1 MALPVI
7 AAIGR
12 VAKAGYDAYKMSKK
26 VRKVKKLMKKGDAS
40 AYSAANRDARHK
52 LLSKK
57 KYQNKATRNEGKR
70 LGLNSAGKKK
80 YQKKAAPKKDL
91 GVKKNT
97 LSKNEARKRLDLDK
111 EGRKGNEMWIRHM
124 QKQESKSGDKDGGK
138 VIKASNN
145 EPTKADLKFKKQMK
159 DFKEWSKT
167 AITKAKKEKK

>member
-40 AYSAANRDARHK
+40 AYSAKNRDARHK

-57 KYQNKATRNEGKR
+57 KYQNKATP
-70 LGLNSAGKKK
+70 KKK
-80 YQKKAAPKKDL
+80 TAPNKDL

-124 QKQESKSGDKDGGK
+124 QKQARKSGDKDGGK

>member
-57 KYQNKATRNEGKR
+57 KYQNKKMTRTEGKRLGLNSSAKKKYKTEGER

-91 GVKKNT
+91 GVKKN
-97 LSKNEARKRLDLDK
+97 
-111 EGRKGNEMWIRHM
+111 
-124 QKQESKSGDKDGGK
+124 KD
-138 VIKASNN
+138 
-145 EPTKADLKFKKQMK
+145 DKFKKQMK

-167 AITKAKKEKK
+167 AITNAKKEKK

>member
-40 AYSAANRDARHK
+40 AYSAKNRDARHK

-57 KYQNKATRNEGKR
+57 KYQNKVTKAEGKR

-80 YQKKAAPKKDL
+80 KYQTEGERLGLNSAGKRKKSLPKMTKQRDPKKASAANA
-91 GVKKNT
+91 VKN
-97 LSKNEARKRLDLDK
+97 SA
-111 EGRKGNEMWIRHM
+111 EGAASTYTG
-124 QKQESKSGDKDGGK
+124 QKLAE
-138 VIKASNN
+138 
-145 EPTKADLKFKKQMK
+145 TKFKKQMR

-167 AITKAKKEKK
+167 AITNAKKEKK